1 MTTSIEPSFQSLNKK
16 LHSLEQAIK
25 NKELITDSLTVM
37 SKGSIRY
44 VILKLCAPFY
54 YLFNKDPF
62 EHVRI
67 DRVFSSLYAYLEKNG
82 SYLKSNLDCVFDLKE
97 HLIQPLSE
105 RVKDTNKKIVAS
117 YEYKISKL
125 FTPASK
131 HTIWPEDLSS
141 IGITTKE
148 KMGIDSLLLNFHKM
162 EKIGANASFCFLK
175 EQGQRKLI
183 LKSKDQIIQTTEMSN
198 SLFSVKIDGIVH
210 LILSSKK
217 NVGSGGERKKIRL
230 CWDLTEGKKLVKKPL
245 VSILERGILKILQD
259 RNIPNILSIKGI
271 IGSHKPNSFGKTL
284 EEFYPH
290 TLASLIEK
298 PDLLSFSQKIDITKQ
313 LIYSLCKMH
322 QQKIDL
328 NLSLNNQTPSL
339 NSSIMFYHKDI
350 KPSNILI
357 KEIKK
362 NIPIEAVIS
371 DFGSS
376 CDPFSLSYSIPYRPP
391 ELLIFS
397 QKKTGSTSSLQKRE
411 RVLNYNRH
419 LAQAGDIWSFGLT
432 LMILFY
438 PKGYKTPTQLLPS
451 LKNFQSNYSKSS
463 LPLDQGIFDKELEH
477 IYDEI
482 ASTLLADQKTQFDH
496 LWTQI
501 IIPALLICPIN
512 RADAPFLLNSA
523 KALKEMI

>member
-1 MTTSIEPSFQSLNKK
+1 MAIIRLNINNFKRDLGGIANRLIDNVANKIEQKLENAVEDAFAKGLKKIGLSDGVARDIASRFSDSISVGRADNFFRTSTAEQDRVSPQEIENKFLGGEAARLGTGTSETTFDAVQRINTADITAAAVMQFPDQLGEYYMVLDFQSY
-16 LHSLEQAIK
+16 SRPSPQMEAIFK
-25 NKELITDSLTVM
+25 RFKTIVLPIP
-37 SKGSIRY
+37 R
-44 VILKLCAPFY
+44 
-54 YLFNKDPF
+54 
-62 EHVRI
+62 
-67 DRVFSSLYAYLEKNG
+67 
-82 SYLKSNLDCVFDLKE
+82 DLKE
-97 HLIQPLSE
+97 SFDLDVSS
-105 RVKDTNKKIVAS
+105 NKQGAAGG
-117 YEYKISKL
+117 L
-125 FTPASK
+125 A
-131 HTIWPEDLSS
+131 DL
-141 IGITTKE
+141 GVDLLRGAGE
-148 KMGIDSLLLNFHKM
+148 K
-162 EKIGANASFCFLK
+162 A
-175 EQGQRKLI
+175 
-183 LKSKDQIIQTTEMSN
+183 
-198 SLFSVKIDGIVH
+198 
-210 LILSSKK
+210 
-217 NVGSGGERKKIRL
+217 GGEFAIL
-230 CWDLTEGKKLVKKPL
+230 YSFAAQALEGPTADILGQAVGAVPNPHL
-245 VSILERGILKILQD
+245 QAIFSGVELRNHTFQWTFAPRNPQESINLKAI
-259 RNIPNILSIKGI
+259 
-271 IGSHKPNSFGKTL
+271 
-284 EEFYPH
+284 
-290 TLASLIEK
+290 
-298 PDLLSFSQKIDITKQ
+298 
-313 LIYSLCKMH
+313 
-322 QQKIDL
+322 
-328 NLSLNNQTPSL
+328 
-339 NSSIMFYHKDI
+339 
-350 KPSNILI
+350 I

-362 NIPIEAVIS
+362 NNPIEAVIS